1 MASPSSSKTNL
12 AFLRKKTTAAAR
24 WQSKSV
30 AGKLKQP
37 PFRMMDLMARY
48 QSDWNLMIG
57 ANVNNLFDKVYMS
70 GMRDF
75 GRVQ

>member
-1 MASPSSSKTNL
+1 M
-12 AFLRKKTTAAAR
+12 
-24 WQSKSV
+24 

-37 PFRMMDLMARY
+37 QFRMRDLMARY